1 MNAAAKTIH
10 ESNFFSGQLADIRVP
25 RSFCLHVILIIALL
39 INALLIIYVTNL
51 YRVTFNKLQN
61 IEQQSYQLQ
70 LERGQLL
77 LERASLVRPQRVE
90 YIAKHKLGMS
100 LPDEK
105 HIIILPYQ

>member
-1 MNAAAKTIH
+1 MNAAAKIIH

-25 RSFCLHVILIIALL
+25 KGFCWHVILIIALM
-39 INALLIIYVTNL
+39 INALAIIYVTNL

-61 IEQQSYQLQ
+61 IEQQGYQLQ

-90 YIAKHKLGMS
+90 QIAKDKLGMS
-100 LPDEK
+100 LPDKK
-105 HIIILPYQ
+105 HTIILSYQ